1 MSQCKTIL
9 LAEDSPDDEF
19 FFKEIIRGSRF
30 PNPVKVVHDGAE
42 AIAYLN
48 RDGPFADVKTYPIP
62 SALFLDL
69 KMPKRNGFEVLLWI
83 KTQPQ
88 LKDLLRIILTQHQE
102 LTAVRQAYELGAH
115 SFLTKP
121 LIHEEVDNL
130 MLSFPAAFDGCDP
143 PSYPTAGPRPDSA
156 ELPSLSAHHAGPTR

>member
-19 FFKEIIRGSRF
+19 FFKDLIRRSRF
-30 PNPVKVVHDGAE
+30 PNPVKVVRDGAE

-48 RDGPFADVKTYPIP
+48 RDGRFADAKTYPFP

-88 LKDLLRIILTQHQE
+88 LKDLLRVILTQNQE
-102 LTAVRQAYELGAH
+102 LTAIRQAYELGAH

-121 LIHEEVDNL
+121 VIDEEVNNL
-130 MLSFPAAFDGCDP
+130 MLSFPAAFHGCDV
-143 PSYPTAGPRPDSA
+143 PSNPGAVPRPESA
-156 ELPSLSAHHAGPTR
+156 EWPSSSVRHVGPM